1 MARRPRVHRPD
12 ENCNLKKKT
21 RCYVRMQHFSYYPE
35 FQARSD
41 FTLAYSAFPC
51 AVLPPTGQKPLIP
64 SSLHAFLHASHHF
77 FSALAANLFLEA
89 ADAFL
94 LTILPDLLFII
105 SDFARPLC
113 VFSLV
118 PWKTEDLARLPLA
131 ILLTFI
137 AFFFMAFFFMA
148 FIAFMAF
155 IPFFIAASFMPL
167 FFIAAFMVFMA
178 RAMAETEIPV

>member
-1 MARRPRVHRPD
+1 MS
-12 ENCNLKKKT
+12 ECNTL
-21 RCYVRMQHFSYYPE
+21 VINPE
-35 FQARSD
+35 HQARSD
-41 FTLAYSAFPC
+41 FTLAYSALPC

-64 SSLHAFLHASHHF
+64 SSLRAFLHASPHF
-77 FSALAANLFLEA
+77 FSALVANLFLEA

-118 PWKTEDLARLPLA
+118 PRKTEDLARLPLA

-148 FIAFMAF
+148 AF
-155 IPFFIAASFMPL
+155 FMPL

-178 RAMAETEIPV
+178 RAMAETEVLGS

>member
-21 RCYVRMQHFSYYPE
+21 RCYVRMQHFSQYPE
-35 FQARSD
+35 YQARSD

-64 SSLHAFLHASHHF
+64 SSLRAFLHASHHF
-77 FSALAANLFLEA
+77 FSALVANFFLEA

-94 LTILPDLLFII
+94 LTILPDLFFTI
-105 SDFARPLC
+105 SDFARPLA
-113 VFSLV
+113 VFTLV
-118 PWKTEDLARLPLA
+118 PRKTEALARLPLA

-137 AFFFMAFFFMA
+137 AFFFMAFFFIA
-148 FIAFMAF
+148 FIAFMPFLIAAF
-155 IPFFIAASFMPL
+155 FMPPFFIAAFPM
-167 FFIAAFMVFMA
+167 
-178 RAMAETEIPV
+178 